1 MDNNPKDWYLE
12 IPGRATAI
20 TNAIS
25 NDQTTV
31 QHNVWQCK
39 ITLNMTQLY
48 KIIGIEISEATA
60 NYNQIQ
66 RVCEANKDEE
76 GWTPDNI
83 RIMIQPEAG
92 DMVKAARA
100 RIEFLYP
107 ECD

>member
-1 MDNNPKDWYLE
+1 MAEDLDNMPKDVDKEIVKQTVGIMDNNPKDWYLE

-83 RIMIQPEAG
+83 R
-92 DMVKAARA
+92 
-100 RIEFLYP
+100 
-107 ECD
+107 